1 MSEIKKPK
9 RRSPSPRVQA
19 KSVFSSTRDRVL
31 YATFSLFREQGFSST
46 SMLDIVTRA
55 RDHGGGI
62 TVSQPD
68 RRNNVTNGTS
78 KLPADVG
85 FCQLVWSPFQYG

>member
-1 MSEIKKPK
+1 MSEIPKPK
-9 RRSPSPRVQA
+9 RQSPRSHVQS
-19 KSVFSSTRDRVL
+19 KRVSSSIRNRVL
-31 YATFSLFREQGFSST
+31 EAAFTLFREHGFSST

-68 RRNNVTNGTS
+68 RRNNGT
-78 KLPADVG
+78 D
-85 FCQLVWSPFQYG
+85 